1 MPRYHID
8 RLFIWN
14 TYKDCFLYNYFLI
27 SCFCFFILCISPFY
41 TSSSLIHILHISYLY
56 ASICYTCNLY
66 DFQRIRELGGALAAS
81 WRDATHLIMSAP
93 LRTVKLLCCL
103 SRCKFIVSLQWL
115 LDCSAK
121 NTFVDESAYMLG
133 DAEFEKNFNCN
144 IEKALASPN
153 RGTVLK
159 VIKLNSL
166 IIIYRESDS

>member
-1 MPRYHID
+1 M
-8 RLFIWN
+8 L
-14 TYKDCFLYNYFLI
+14 TSATTC
-27 SCFCFFILCISPFY
+27 SLC
-41 TSSSLIHILHISYLY
+41 
-56 ASICYTCNLY
+56 
-66 DFQRIRELGGALAAS
+66 DFQRIRELGGTLAAN

-115 LDCSAK
+115 LDCSTK

-159 VIKLNSL
+159 VIKLDSL
-166 IIIYRESDS
+166 ITICRESDS